1 MSDDRTAIT
10 KLAMDGSNWVT
21 YRDCMNWLFKSH
33 LWSDHLTSATITQPY
48 LDAGDVNGQTPPQRW
63 AAEEAAV
70 NNMIATSV
78 PDYVFTC
85 IKDKTTTM
93 EVWAAVNAVHQRRT
107 RMIIV
112 DLGKKLQNAKLNDD
126 DDAHAHFT

>member
-10 KLAMDGSNWVT
+10 KLAMDRLNWVT
-21 YRDCMNWLFKSH
+21 YWDHMIWLFKSC
-33 LWSDHLTSATITQPY
+33 LWSNHLTSAMITQPY
-48 LDAGDVNGQTPPQRW
+48 IDAGNINSQTPPQCW
-63 AAEEAAV
+63 AAEEAVA

-78 PDYVFTC
+78 PDYIFTH
-85 IKDKTTTM
+85 IKNKTTTM
-93 EVWAAVNAVHQRRT
+93 EVWEAVNAVHQRRT